1 MHYYE
6 VLVTQAYAARQS
18 IFTYASPEELQMFQ
32 YVFVPLQNK
41 LVAAIVVKK
50 VPMPTFDTKHIAK
63 SIAYTLTKDQQA
75 ILTFV
80 RRYYMAT
87 DAQALELFVPAYLSK
102 LPESPSKET
111 KVLPTPSN
119 DLPPLTSEQQEALVV
134 LRDHLGEQVLL
145 HGDTGTGK
153 TRLFIERTKD
163 TLAARKSVLILVPE
177 IALVPQLTKQLRS
190 QFGDIVQEY
199 HSTKTPKQRAQT
211 WQRLHASHAPH
222 IVIGTR
228 SALFLPMKNIGLIVV
243 DESHEPAYKQEEGIR
258 YHASRVAGALAHA
271 TQAQLILASA
281 TPLVTDVAR
290 MQRLQAPVIRLTK
303 PAIHS
308 SHSTQTVIVD
318 MREREL
324 FSSHPL
330 LSKQLISS
338 IETALQN
345 KEQSLVYLNR
355 RGTARSVL
363 CAQCGWQAVCP
374 SCNIAMTYHHDT
386 YSLQCHMCDKK
397 QTVPHSCPTCG
408 SSEVLFKSAGT
419 KALVDWLQKRF
430 PNANI
435 GRFDTDN
442 TKAESLA
449 ERHTEVAGGSID
461 ILVGTQMLV
470 KGLDLPSLSVV
481 GIVAADLSLQI
492 PDYTAEERTYQL
504 VRQAIGR
511 VGRGHRSGTV
521 ILQTFNPNNKL
532 ILYATSKNY
541 DDFYTTQIEQRKA
554 YAYPPLYDVALFW
567 CMRKSA
573 QSALQQAQDVAK
585 LIGKKYPNIILV
597 GPVVAL
603 HTKKRGFITA
613 QFVVKSTKRSDLN
626 SVVNILPAGWQFDLE
641 PAQLL

>member
-1 MHYYE
+1 MYYYE

-18 IFTYASPEELQMFQ
+18 IFTYASQEELNVFQ
-32 YVFVPLQNK
+32 YVFVPLQRK
-41 LVAAIVVKK
+41 VVAAIVVKK
-50 VPMPTFDTKHIAK
+50 VPKPAFATKPITK
-63 SIAYTLTKDQQA
+63 SIPYALTKDQQA

-80 RRYYMAT
+80 RHYYMAT
-87 DAQALELFVPAYLSK
+87 DAQALELFVPSYLGK
-102 LPESPSKET
+102 LPDAPTNEHTTPPVSP
-111 KVLPTPSN
+111 N
-119 DLPPLTSEQQEALVV
+119 NLPPLTAEQQEALTT
-134 LRDHLGEQVLL
+134 LQKHSTEQVLL

-153 TRLFIERTKD
+153 TRLFIER
-163 TLAARKSVLILVPE
+163 ARDVVQANKSVLILAPE
-177 IALVPQLTKQLRS
+177 IALIPQLAKQLRL
-190 QFGDIVQEY
+190 QFGEIVHEY
-199 HSTKTPKQRAQT
+199 HSAKTPKQRAHT
-211 WQRLHASHAPH
+211 WQHLKANNTPH
-222 IVIGTR
+222 IVVGTR
-228 SALFLPMKNIGLIVV
+228 SALFLPIKNIGLIVV
-243 DESHEPAYKQEEGIR
+243 DESHEPAYKQEEGVR

-281 TPLVTDVAR
+281 TPLVSDVAR
-290 MQRLQAPVIRLTK
+290 IHRLRAPIIRLTI
-303 PAIHS
+303 PAIRSAHE
-308 SHSTQTVIVD
+308 TQTIIVD
-318 MREREL
+318 MKHRDL
-324 FSSHPL
+324 FSAHPL

-374 SCNIAMTYHHDT
+374 TCNIAMTYHHDT
-386 YSLQCHMCDKK
+386 YYLQCHMCDKK
-397 QTVPHSCPTCG
+397 QAVPHACPTCG
-408 SSEVLFKSAGT
+408 SPEVLFKSAGT
-419 KALVDWLQKRF
+419 KALVEWLQKRF
-430 PNANI
+430 PQARI

-449 ERHTEVAGGSID
+449 ERHTEVARGNID

-470 KGLDLPSLSVV
+470 KGLDLPHLSVV
-481 GIVAADLSLQI
+481 GIVSADLSLQI

-511 VGRGHRSGTV
+511 VGRGHRSGMV

-554 YAYPPLYDVALFW
+554 YAYPPLCDVALFW

-573 QSALQQAQDVAK
+573 QSALQNAQDVTK
-585 LIGKKYPNIILV
+585 LLGEKLPHITIV

-603 HTKKRGFITA
+603 HTKKRGYVTA

-626 SVVNILPAGWQFDLE
+626 SVVNILPTGWQFDLE